1 MERITNRSRLTQRT
15 FDEGFSRYLV
25 LPFDEY
31 EMPDGFLIVW
41 NVEVAKRQSAA
52 AGHHLAPIMRPTIS
66 GSTNGAIEDIPAK
79 AAGIHGVLTLC
90 LLIYAKKSSE
100 RLARHDTTVANLSD
114 FDTEELPRRNEMRV
128 SRRRRYADN
137 LCRVCKRDRA
147 DMTVSKKVEKVVWL
161 WLWLSCP
168 SVGVVV
174 YGWACF
180 VGHVVYDTTQDK

>member
-1 MERITNRSRLTQRT
+1 MKRIANRSRLTQRT
-15 FDEGFSRYLV
+15 LDERFSRYLV

-137 LCRVCKRDRA
+137 LCRVCKRDSA
-147 DMTVSKKVEKVVWL
+147 DMTVTKKV
-161 WLWLSCP
+161 
-168 SVGVVV
+168 
-174 YGWACF
+174 
-180 VGHVVYDTTQDK
+180 